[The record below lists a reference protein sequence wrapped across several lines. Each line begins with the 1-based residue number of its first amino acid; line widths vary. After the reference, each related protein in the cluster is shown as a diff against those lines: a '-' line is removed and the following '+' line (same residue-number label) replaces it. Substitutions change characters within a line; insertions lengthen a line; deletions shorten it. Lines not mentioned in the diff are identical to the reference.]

1 MTNRGYYETL
11 FLKVVLEDDHE
22 AFKKIFFEFYPSLCV
37 FAGRYISSTD
47 VCEDVVQDVFFNIWK
62 SRKSLKIHSSFRNF
76 LVTSVRNSCTDYIRK
91 QHSHNRYIENQ
102 TVLPTSPSPVDV
114 YTTNELQEM
123 LQKALDKLSPNI
135 QQAFDM
141 SRNKNMTYREIA
153 AEMDISP
160 KTVESYIS
168 QALKTLREEL
178 KDYLP
183 LLLLLAYLK

>member
-1 MTNRGYYETL
+1 MTNRDHYETL

-47 VCEDVVQDVFFNIWK
+47 ECEDVVQDVFFNIWK

-91 QHSHNRYIENQ
+91 QDSHNRYVENQ

>member
-1 MTNRGYYETL
+1 MTLRSDDMKKLMLVDGNSMLFRAYYATVYGSTMMRTSSGVPTNAVFG
-11 FLKVVLEDDHE
+11 FL
-22 AFKKIFFEFYPSLCV
+22 S
-37 FAGRYISSTD
+37 
-47 VCEDVVQDVFFNIWK
+47 
-62 SRKSLKIHSSFRNF
+62 
-76 LVTSVRNSCTDYIRK
+76 
-91 QHSHNRYIENQ
+91 
-102 TVLPTSPSPVDV
+102 
-114 YTTNELQEM
+114 M